1 MAPFSPTAGLTPEQL
16 LAALVDPAGG
26 VAIEAG
32 SVQVRASADSA
43 ISLYDGSLAA
53 LGIGAGLLLTSGTAP
68 GTSNT
73 VGWFGQS
80 NAGVSGYQNGDADIN
95 AVVNSVFHT
104 TSYDAT
110 ALSFQFRVTDTTATS
125 ISFDLVFGSD
135 EYPEWV
141 DQFVDT
147 AIVMV
152 NGVNYALF
160 EQNPNRPLTVISQN
174 LAAGYF
180 QNNVNNALPIEYDGV
195 SRVLRIVAPILGG
208 GALNS
213 IKIAV
218 ADTHLATGK

>member
-1 MAPFSPTAGLTPEQL
+1 MPPFSPAAGLTPEQL

-43 ISLYDGSLAA
+43 ISLYDGSLAP
-53 LGIGAGLLLTSGTAP
+53 LGIGAGVLITSGTAP
-68 GTSNT
+68 GTTNT

-80 NAGVSGYQNGDADIN
+80 NAYASGYQNGDADIN

-152 NGVNYALF
+152 SAAMTTAFPVAAATS
-160 EQNPNRPLTVISQN
+160 LTV
-174 LAAGYF
+174 A
-180 QNNVNNALPIEYDGV
+180 
-195 SRVLRIVAPILGG
+195 
-208 GALNS
+208 
-213 IKIAV
+213 
-218 ADTHLATGK
+218 LATTPSMAAAATITSRAAVVATR